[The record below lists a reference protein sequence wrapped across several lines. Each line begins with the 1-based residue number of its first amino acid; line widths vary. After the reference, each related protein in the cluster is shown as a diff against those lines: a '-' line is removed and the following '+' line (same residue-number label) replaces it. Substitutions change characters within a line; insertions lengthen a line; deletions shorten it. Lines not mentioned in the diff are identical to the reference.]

1 MKTLALI
8 ALLIGAPFAAAAEED
23 PTGRAMSG
31 VWSTQKL
38 PSEKFLQMG
47 QELIVDNKTS
57 CQTYAALLL
66 YHIGKKFQ
74 QESTLTNIHK
84 KLGDTWYYTFETV
97 DGQYRTNFKCRE
109 HPN

>member
-47 QELIVDNKTS
+47 QELIVDNEDYLSDLCSASIISHWKEVS
-57 CQTYAALLL
+57 A
-66 YHIGKKFQ
+66 GKH
-74 QESTLTNIHK
+74 SN
-84 KLGDTWYYTFETV
+84 
-97 DGQYRTNFKCRE
+97 
-109 HPN
+109 